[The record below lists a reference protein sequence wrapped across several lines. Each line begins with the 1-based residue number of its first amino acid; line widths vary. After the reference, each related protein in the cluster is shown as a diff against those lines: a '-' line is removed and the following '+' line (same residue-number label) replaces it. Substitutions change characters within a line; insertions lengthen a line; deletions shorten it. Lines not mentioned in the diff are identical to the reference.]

1 MASESR
7 ETSVL
12 VSYFQQAHAKI
23 VALRRLDDQI
33 ASLVVQHQQMQQE
46 VRDIQG
52 RINEEFE
59 RAIKF
64 NQAPSKLALL
74 QSQEAEQDADD
85 EAEELPARERLP
97 VRRTVGALAVDGD
110 DADD

>member
-1 MASESR
+1 MASESSR

-46 VRDIQG
+46 VRDIQT

-74 QSQEAEQDADD
+74 QSQEAEEDAP
-85 EAEELPARERLP
+85 EEPAARDRLP
-97 VRRTVGALAVDGD
+97 IRRTVGALAADG